1 MRYFLF
7 LLAAVAV
14 AADLVPDVRMALAQ
28 KQVPAAQQMIDAY
41 RKQRGMTPEMIEATS
56 WMARAAVAQK
66 QYDEAERR
74 AKETMQLATAQLAKQ
89 FGRLDA
95 EPHLPVAVGAAVEV
109 QAQAMAGRGE
119 RDQAVVYLRNQLKTY
134 YATSIR
140 TRIQKNINLMSLEG
154 KPMPALATAEFLGPK
169 PLASYA
175 GKAVLLVFWAHWC
188 GDCRA
193 EVPVL
198 EKLKKEYAPKGL
210 VLVAP
215 TQHYGYV
222 GGGDEAP
229 RAVETKYIQEVRAR
243 FYAGL
248 ADIPMPLSEENFKR
262 YGSSTTPT
270 LVLADRA
277 GIVRMYHPGAMTE
290 QELRANIEAVLS
302 RPAVQATG
310 GPAARTPASAPAAPP
325 PRR

>member
-1 MRYFLF
+1 MRHFLF
-7 LLAAVAV
+7 LLAV
-14 AADLVPDVRMALAQ
+14 AATAGDLIPDVRAALAQ
-28 KQVPAAQQMIDAY
+28 RQMPGAQQMIDAY
-41 RKQRGMTPEMIEATS
+41 RKQRGVTPEMIEATS

-66 QYDEAERR
+66 QYDEADRR
-74 AKETMQLATAQLAKQ
+74 AKETLQLATAQLARQ

-95 EPHLPVAVGAAVEV
+95 EPHLPIAVGAAVEV

-119 RDQAVVYLRNQLKTY
+119 RDQAVVYLRNQLKIY

-140 TRIQKNINLMSLEG
+140 TRIQKNINLLSLEG
-154 KPMPALATAEFLGPK
+154 KPMPALVTTEFLGPK
-169 PLASYA
+169 PPASLL
-175 GKAVLLVFWAHWC
+175 GKTVLLVFWAHWC

-198 EKLKKEYAPKGL
+198 EKLKNEYAPKGL
-210 VLVAP
+210 VVIAP

-222 GGGDEAP
+222 AGGDDAP
-229 RAVETKYIQEVRAR
+229 RAVETKYIQEVRAK
-243 FYAGL
+243 FYSGL
-248 ADIPMPLSEENFKR
+248 ADVPMPLSGENFKR

-290 QELRANIEAVLS
+290 PELRAKLDEVVK
-302 RPAVQATG
+302 R
-310 GPAARTPASAPAAPP
+310 
-325 PRR
+325 